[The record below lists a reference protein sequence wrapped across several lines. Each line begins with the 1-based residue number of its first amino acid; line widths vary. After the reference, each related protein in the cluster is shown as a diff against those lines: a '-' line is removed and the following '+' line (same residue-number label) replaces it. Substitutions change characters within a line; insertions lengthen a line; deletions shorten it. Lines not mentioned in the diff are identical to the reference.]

1 MNPSSPHILP
11 LFAHLPLPHSVLIV
25 EDEFLIR
32 WALRARL
39 SSVGFLVAEAV
50 DLATA
55 REAFLSPIDLVLLDL
70 RLPDGNGIELLA
82 EFRTARPT
90 TRVIVM
96 TAHGTD
102 MTEAEVTSA
111 GAYALVHKPF
121 DLDHVVRLT
130 QRAAVS

>member
-1 MNPSSPHILP
+1 MSPSSPHALP
-11 LFAHLPLPHSVLIV
+11 LFAHAPLSHSVLIV
-25 EDEFLIR
+25 DDEFLIR

-39 SSVGFLVAEAV
+39 SSVGFMVVEAA

-55 REAFLSPIDLVLLDL
+55 RDAFLRPTDLVLLDL
-70 RLPDGNGIELLA
+70 RLPDGNGIDLLA
-82 EFRTARPT
+82 EFHAVRPR

-96 TAHGTD
+96 TAHGTE

-130 QRAAVS
+130 QRAAAS